1 MLKRL
6 HYRRNVTRDRR
17 FIDNADIAQF
27 RERQTPVYF
36 EDALVGSIEKPD
48 LELCLAAVDR
58 FEIRN
63 FRLLACLDSE
73 ERIDRVDISLSS

>member
-17 FIDNADIAQF
+17 FIDNADISQF
-27 RERQTPVYF
+27 RERLTPVYF

-48 LELCLAAVDR
+48 LELCLAAANR
-58 FEIRN
+58 FEMRN
-63 FRLLACLDSE
+63 FRLLACLDSDDC
-73 ERIDRVDISLSS
+73 IDRVDISLSS